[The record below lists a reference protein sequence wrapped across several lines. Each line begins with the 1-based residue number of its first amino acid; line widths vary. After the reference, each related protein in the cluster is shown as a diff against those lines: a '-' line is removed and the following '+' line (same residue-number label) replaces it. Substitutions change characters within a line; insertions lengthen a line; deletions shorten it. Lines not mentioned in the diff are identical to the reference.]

1 MKPAR
6 MIINCVVTR
15 NKKQSHK
22 SDINCDT
29 INETQSGGDKSCH
42 GGADILLSL
51 NIQQSEPKSPCSKKG
66 QTFLLR
72 QYKTWAQTFF
82 V

>member
-6 MIINCVVTR
+6 VIINCVVTR

-29 INETQSGGDKSCH
+29 INETQSRGDKSCQP
-42 GGADILLSL
+42 GADILLTPHTSIHL
-51 NIQQSEPKSPCSKKG
+51 AVHCLMSRG
-66 QTFLLR
+66 
-72 QYKTWAQTFF
+72 
-82 V
+82 